1 MLARLAAVEGML
13 GMRSVEVV
21 DPNGVPAIRRDRWPA
36 WRFPSAYFQAVKPLN
51 SESFANVIISRAA
64 D

>member
-1 MLARLAAVEGML
+1 MLSRLAAVEGML

-36 WRFPSAYFQAVKPLN
+36 WRFPGAYFQGDDGACGEAQARV
-51 SESFANVIISRAA
+51 E
-64 D
+64 